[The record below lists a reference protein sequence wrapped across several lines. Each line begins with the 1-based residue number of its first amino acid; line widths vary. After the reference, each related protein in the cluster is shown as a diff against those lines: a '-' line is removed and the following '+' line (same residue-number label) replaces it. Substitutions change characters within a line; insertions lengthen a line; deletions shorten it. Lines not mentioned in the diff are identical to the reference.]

1 MDLDRRKVIR
11 INTIKPSMS
20 HVAKIIAIVGSSEK
34 GWSEAA
40 QVALDEAH
48 KTVHGI
54 KGLEETDMTAKVDS
68 QTGKIS
74 SYRVTVKIV
83 FGVEHS
89 D

>member
-1 MDLDRRKVIR
+1 MDLDRRKLITT
-11 INTIKPSMS
+11 NTYDQMS
-20 HVAKIIAIVGSSEK
+20 HLAKIIAIVGSSEK

-40 QVALDEAH
+40 QITLDEAH
-48 KTVHGI
+48 KTIHGI
-54 KGLEETDMTAKVDS
+54 TGLEVTDMTAKVDP

-74 SYRVTVKIV
+74 SYRVTVKIA